1 MTLGA
6 RIAVGVF
13 ALLVTLG
20 PLAFGAVDR
29 PTQVV
34 LVALLAVGVCALP
47 PATAPLGVWGRR
59 LVWALVAVLLLK
71 EFLPAAWFGG
81 TAWREELVRNLGLT
95 LPPTHHPEPARVL
108 DALLVGVVGLVWFR
122 WVRTLASDHE
132 RRHHVAWILFLG
144 TVIVAGV
151 SFATRGMDPQGIYGL
166 RYTPG
171 WTGFGPFPNR
181 NHSATLFAM
190 GAVLGFGCAAWA
202 WVRVKRP
209 LFAIALVFTGF
220 LVAALLET
228 ESRGGLVSFTAGIVL
243 FIGLV
248 FAKLRNRTVVFSG
261 LAILLVV
268 GALTAAFGSKVLTRF
283 QSPVAGHVSTHT
295 RLAVW
300 HDALGLWRDAP
311 LLGHGVGAFRSV
323 FPLYQSLDEE
333 EIVVLHPES
342 SWLQWLTELG
352 FIPVALGVAALALF
366 LVPQVRSALARTQSF
381 YLRAGALAAF
391 GVLLLHSVFDVP
403 AHRWGTAALGL
414 AMLALACP
422 IETRLAPARLGGKSA
437 LPLLALA
444 AFWAAPLVSHG
455 PAWSPLHLTQLL
467 ARDSTGGDVQLSDFQ
482 RSLRY
487 FPLNPWLHQGFAARQ
502 MHVDGRARPG
512 VWQRHFAI
520 AARLTPNSWTV
531 PAAQARLSRRFAPE
545 LSLAFWQQAV
555 DRGTLHRSEIFTTA
569 MAETRGLPDA
579 AGSWARY
586 VESNPKLLLDYA
598 ATLPDETAR
607 SYYTRWLEERAT
619 AGDLAASEVE
629 AFYQQV
635 VRLGKAEDLQ
645 TWMQHHA
652 AREAT
657 DYRRWAGLL
666 HQWGDEA
673 QAWQLLARRIP
684 EPGYPEGLVSI
695 ERNELE
701 TKYRLAPENAMNAQ
715 QLAQLLHHDGAIA
728 ESEEIVLA
736 VATQTK
742 APPPPWFTRKAAH
755 ILARL
760 GRQGEAVATL
770 LASK

>member
-1 MTLGA
+1 
-6 RIAVGVF
+6 
-13 ALLVTLG
+13 
-20 PLAFGAVDR
+20 
-29 PTQVV
+29 
-34 LVALLAVGVCALP
+34 
-47 PATAPLGVWGRR
+47 
-59 LVWALVAVLLLK
+59 
-71 EFLPAAWFGG
+71 
-81 TAWREELVRNLGLT
+81 
-95 LPPTHHPEPARVL
+95 
-108 DALLVGVVGLVWFR
+108 
-122 WVRTLASDHE
+122 
-132 RRHHVAWILFLG
+132 
-144 TVIVAGV
+144 
-151 SFATRGMDPQGIYGL
+151 
-166 RYTPG
+166 
-171 WTGFGPFPNR
+171 
-181 NHSATLFAM
+181 
-190 GAVLGFGCAAWA
+190 
-202 WVRVKRP
+202 
-209 LFAIALVFTGF
+209 
-220 LVAALLET
+220 
-228 ESRGGLVSFTAGIVL
+228 
-243 FIGLV
+243 
-248 FAKLRNRTVVFSG
+248 
-261 LAILLVV
+261 
-268 GALTAAFGSKVLTRF
+268 
-283 QSPVAGHVSTHT
+283 
-295 RLAVW
+295 
-300 HDALGLWRDAP
+300 
-311 LLGHGVGAFRSV
+311 
-323 FPLYQSLDEE
+323 
-333 EIVVLHPES
+333 
-342 SWLQWLTELG
+342 
-352 FIPVALGVAALALF
+352 
-366 LVPQVRSALARTQSF
+366 
-381 YLRAGALAAF
+381 
-391 GVLLLHSVFDVP
+391 
-403 AHRWGTAALGL
+403 
-414 AMLALACP
+414 
-422 IETRLAPARLGGKSA
+422 
-437 LPLLALA
+437 
-444 AFWAAPLVSHG
+444 
-455 PAWSPLHLTQLL
+455 
-467 ARDSTGGDVQLSDFQ
+467 
-482 RSLRY
+482 
-487 FPLNPWLHQGFAARQ
+487 
-502 MHVDGRARPG
+502 